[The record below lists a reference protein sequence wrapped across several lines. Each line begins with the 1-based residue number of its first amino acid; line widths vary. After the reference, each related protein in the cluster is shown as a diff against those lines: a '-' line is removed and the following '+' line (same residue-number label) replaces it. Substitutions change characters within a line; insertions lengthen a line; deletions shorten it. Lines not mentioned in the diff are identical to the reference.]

1 MVTISRSMTDDHRHC
16 DDLFVEL
23 ERVIISRDWERADA
37 LSKQFEQ
44 AMEHHFSIEENH
56 LFPAIQQASMQTS
69 GPVRVMTMEHDQMR
83 YLISSLMS
91 AIAEQSKR
99 QALGVI
105 ETLLVMM
112 QQHNLKE
119 EQILYPM
126 ADTVV
131 PVLEDEISR
140 RVMETA

>member
-1 MVTISRSMTDDHRHC
+1 MVTISRSMTDDHRRC
-16 DDLFVEL
+16 DDLFVE
-23 ERVIISRDWERADA
+23 IERATISCDWGQARA
-37 LSKQFEQ
+37 LAKQFEKT
-44 AMEHHFSIEENH
+44 MEHHFTLEETY
-56 LFPAIQQASMQTS
+56 LFPAIQQASIQAG

-83 YLISSLMS
+83 YLIGSLMS
-91 AIAEQSKR
+91 AIAEQAKG

-112 QQHNLKE
+112 QQHNMKE